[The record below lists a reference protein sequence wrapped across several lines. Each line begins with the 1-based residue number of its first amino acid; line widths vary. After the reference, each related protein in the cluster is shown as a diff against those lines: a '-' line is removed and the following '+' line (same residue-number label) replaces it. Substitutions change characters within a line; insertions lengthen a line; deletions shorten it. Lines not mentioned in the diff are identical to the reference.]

1 MLLFVKIILKTP
13 FQICICFC
21 LLSHALLSNV
31 TRLEYSVFVSGNK
44 VGMLQAV
51 CTESSDSVRIISLQT
66 RLSFPFRKVFSN
78 IQARYH
84 RNTLVYA
91 SSEKHINEE
100 LQEWITVSKQ
110 KERYRIE
117 SHDAEPRY
125 FNSAISFSVGL
136 LYHYEP
142 QNKSSIFSERL
153 GAYVPIKPTGTS
165 VYEMRQPDG
174 KTNVFTYRN
183 GICTEMQTE
192 MMASRV
198 KFKLNEGK

>member
-1 MLLFVKIILKTP
+1 MKTIIQLAFLLIL
-13 FQICICFC
+13 Q
-21 LLSHALLSNV
+21 LNLAANV
-31 TRLEYSVFVSGNK
+31 RRLEYSVYVSGNK
-44 VGMLQAV
+44 VGMLDAV
-51 CTESSDSVRIISLQT
+51 CTLSSDSVRIISLQT

-84 RNTLVYA
+84 HNTLVYA

-110 KERYRIE
+110 QERYRIE
-117 SHDAEPRY
+117 SHNAEPRY
-125 FNSAISFSVGL
+125 FNSSISFSVGL

-153 GAYVPIKPTGTS
+153 GAYVPIKATGTS

-198 KFKLNEGK
+198 KFKLNETK